1 MIVAA
6 IGGALRIAPR
16 PSPGPGARPSPS
28 PGEASAPAIWSR
40 CQRHP
45 AGRQPR
51 YRRPAVPRPS
61 PVRWH
66 LTCGTLRARWH
77 TGTQERARWH
87 TDYDRQRRRGAGA
100 GIRRTGGTASITG
113 LRDRRAHSARVAPMS
128 HRCGSSD
135 VSIRVAGRVVPV
147 MHLIAFRR
155 LQAGPADH
163 HDGALPWSEPPRCST
178 VVVAPSRHRAG
189 TGPAP
194 GRRPGLRPVMPGMPV
209 RRAAAARPPSA
220 RVPAARLRRKSP
232 RPLTSLRK
240 SRIQVASG
248 QNINFPILPIGK
260 MGNGEGARRI
270 FG

>member
-1 MIVAA
+1 VRGRPLAPARRRLPPSGQGANAIRPGGNPVTAA
-6 IGGALRIAPR
+6 PRSLGRHRCGGALRVAPYVLGGTRVPKNVPGGTPTTTGSAAAGPGLVSGAPAAPR
-16 PSPGPGARPSPS
+16 ASPASTT
-28 PGEASAPAIWSR
+28 GELTP
-40 CQRHP
+40 QEPHP
-45 AGRQPR
+45 C
-51 YRRPAVPRPS
+51 
-61 PVRWH
+61 H
-66 LTCGTLRARWH
+66 
-77 TGTQERARWH
+77 
-87 TDYDRQRRRGAGA
+87 
-100 GIRRTGGTASITG
+100 
-113 LRDRRAHSARVAPMS
+113 

-135 VSIRVAGRVVPV
+135 VSIRVAGRVVLV

-178 VVVAPSRHRAG
+178 VVVAPGRHRVG
-189 TGPAP
+189 TGP
-194 GRRPGLRPVMPGMPV
+194 GLGPGLGPGPGMPV

-240 SRIQVASG
+240 SRTQVASG
-248 QNINFPILPIGK
+248 QNINFPIVPIGK